1 MTPPWTLEHTLVVN
15 EDIKVEQ
22 SEENYADDSRL
33 TSIIH
38 DNKVEL
44 PFIIYKLNIICVSL
58 DYFLIYGISK
68 IIFTLNF
75 ALEKQ
80 RCHAKERYPTMDFDR

>member
-1 MTPPWTLEHTLVVN
+1 MVVN

-22 SEENYADDSRL
+22 SEEDYADDSRPI
-33 TSIIH
+33 SIIY

-44 PFIIYKLNIICVSL
+44 PFIKYKLNIICVSL
-58 DYFLIYGISK
+58 DCFFIYGISK
-68 IIFTLNF
+68 IIFILNF

-80 RCHAKERYPTMDFDR
+80 RCHAKKWLPSIDFDR

>member
-22 SEENYADDSRL
+22 SEEDYADDSRPI
-33 TSIIH
+33 SIIY

-44 PFIIYKLNIICVSL
+44 PFK
-58 DYFLIYGISK
+58 K
-68 IIFTLNF
+68 KKT
-75 ALEKQ
+75 
-80 RCHAKERYPTMDFDR
+80 

>member
-1 MTPPWTLEHTLVVN
+1 MVVN

-22 SEENYADDSRL
+22 SEEDYADDSRP

-44 PFIIYKLNIICVSL
+44 PFKKYKLNIICVSL
-58 DYFLIYGISK
+58 DYFFIYGISK
-68 IIFTLNF
+68 IIFILNF

-80 RCHAKERYPTMDFDR
+80 RCHAKEWLPSIDFDR